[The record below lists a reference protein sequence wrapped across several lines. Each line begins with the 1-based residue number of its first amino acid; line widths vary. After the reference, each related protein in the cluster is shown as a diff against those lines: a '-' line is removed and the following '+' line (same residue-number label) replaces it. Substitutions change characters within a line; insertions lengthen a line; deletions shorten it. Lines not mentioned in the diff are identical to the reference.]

1 MHFAGIFGGIKN
13 AAVKQWNVFSIEY
26 YTHSKYSRI
35 LLLSREIQTGTT
47 EIVILQA
54 CVTKC

>member
-1 MHFAGIFGGIKN
+1 MHFAGIFGEIKN

-26 YTHSKYSRI
+26 NTHSKYSTI